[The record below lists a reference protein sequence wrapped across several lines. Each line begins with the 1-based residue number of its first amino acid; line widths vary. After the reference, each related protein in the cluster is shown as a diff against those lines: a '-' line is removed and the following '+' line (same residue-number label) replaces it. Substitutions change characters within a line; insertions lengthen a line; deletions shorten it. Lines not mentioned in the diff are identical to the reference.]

1 MCMLSSPIIPYHVGI
16 EEFSTLSETTRT
28 RFSKVIIWQIQLY
41 YRIDL
46 TLTNKV
52 VKRSRTFLQI
62 EVDSLLRAIVTM
74 SNKDRHYSIIR
85 RVHRI
90 SLTTDT
96 SIIIR
101 EAISNGCPLTYI
113 SRDIADRTYS

>member
-1 MCMLSSPIIPYHVGI
+1 MCMLSSPNIPYHVGI

-28 RFSKVIIWQIQLY
+28 RFSKVIIWQIPLY
-41 YRIDL
+41 CGID
-46 TLTNKV
+46 LTNKV
-52 VKRSRTFLQI
+52 VERSSTFLQI
-62 EVDSLLRAIVTM
+62 EVDSLLRVIVTIP
-74 SNKDRHYSIIR
+74 NRDRHYSIIR

-96 SIIIR
+96 RIIIR

-113 SRDIADRTYS
+113 SREIADRTRS

>member
-1 MCMLSSPIIPYHVGI
+1 
-16 EEFSTLSETTRT
+16 
-28 RFSKVIIWQIQLY
+28 
-41 YRIDL
+41 
-46 TLTNKV
+46 
-52 VKRSRTFLQI
+52 
-62 EVDSLLRAIVTM
+62 VTM

-90 SLTTDT
+90 SLTTYT
-96 SIIIR
+96 RIIIR